1 MNVMNGIRTLALV
14 GASLGWCLGEARAQV
29 EMQNPQLEAGPT
41 FYFDAISYASD
52 QPGKSRIDAYVQ
64 LPHEEIRFLKE
75 GEYFVGRYEVTISI
89 YTPAQQLAH
98 EHIWSVDVRVTDFA
112 QTTSNRIYS
121 LSQRSIEADPGNYQM
136 TVQVRDQE
144 TRKMAQTRRSLLV
157 TDFSKDSLSL
167 SDIMIVSRLSTE
179 GERRSI
185 VPNIS
190 GNISRTSD
198 GFFLFVEG
206 YAPPQID
213 SLDLTWRVFNLKKT
227 EMFKRRQSEAVRGPR
242 TQIFLK
248 IDSLNLP
255 MGSYFLTIDA
265 VPTNRSLASLKE
277 AKATTSRTF
286 TVRSV
291 DLPIA
296 ILDLDKAIDQLMYI
310 ARESELSYIREA
322 TDPEEKR
329 RRFLEFWSKRD
340 PDPQTSRNEL
350 MDEYYS
356 RVAYANQNFKHYL
369 DGWRTDMGMVYIRF
383 GPPENI
389 ERHPFEYNT
398 KPYEI
403 WYYYQ
408 ANRQFIFV
416 DETGFG
422 DYRLRYPTTDLW
434 GRIR

>member
-14 GASLGWCLGEARAQV
+14 GALLGWCLGEARAQV

-64 LPHEEIRFLKE
+64 VPHEEIRFLKE
-75 GEYFVGRYEVTISI
+75 GESFVGRYEVTISI

-98 EHIWSVDVRVTDFA
+98 ERIWSVDVRVTDFA
-112 QTTSNRIYS
+112 QTTSNRIFS
-121 LSQRSIEADPGNYQM
+121 LSQRSIDVDPGNYQM

-144 TRKMAQTRRSLLV
+144 SRKMAQTRRSLLV

-179 GERRSI
+179 GEKRSI

-227 EMFKRRQSEAVRGPR
+227 EMFKHFRSEAVTGRK
-242 TQIFLK
+242 TQFFLK

-265 VPTNRSLASLKE
+265 VPTNRSLTSLKE

-296 ILDLDKAIDQLMYI
+296 ILDLDKAIDQLIYI

-329 RRFLEFWSKRD
+329 KRFLEFWSKRD

-350 MDEYYS
+350 MDEYYA
-356 RVAYANQNFKHYL
+356 RVEYANQNFKHYL
-369 DGWRTDMGMVYIRF
+369 EGWRTDMGMVYIRF